1 MSDDDDYTE
10 SEEFPAPY
18 IRVRGRVSRSGQVQ
32 WSPCLRT
39 EKGPP
44 AEGQPSERPIPSS
57 ALPSASGDGTTLAVG
72 GGEALIVAFLD
83 YRGEVLL
90 SAPTTADFFAK
101 DREWATFV
109 VRLPY
114 HPQTQTVVLR
124 LGERELGRLDVPTD
138 RPYFT
143 LLHPNEDDYIDP
155 TGVLHLHWAGHDS
168 EHPMTFFVRYS
179 HNGRDWLRPGVN
191 LGENDYYLDL
201 SQMPGGKR
209 CVVQVIAT
217 NGYRTSYV
225 RTRHFEV
232 PEKPPEL
239 LLGET
244 DGPLLFAQ
252 GFSREHGPLTGDG
265 IVWLTEDGTE
275 VQHGGTLDVR
285 TLPGGVHRISALVRD
300 PAGQQ
305 RVEFIGVY
313 DATTGMRIGPD
324 VGL

>member
-1 MSDDDDYTE
+1 MIMSDDDDYTE

-114 HPQTQTVVLR
+114 HPQTQT
-124 LGERELGRLDVPTD
+124 
-138 RPYFT
+138 
-143 LLHPNEDDYIDP
+143 
-155 TGVLHLHWAGHDS
+155 
-168 EHPMTFFVRYS
+168 
-179 HNGRDWLRPGVN
+179 
-191 LGENDYYLDL
+191 
-201 SQMPGGKR
+201 
-209 CVVQVIAT
+209 
-217 NGYRTSYV
+217 
-225 RTRHFEV
+225 
-232 PEKPPEL
+232 
-239 LLGET
+239 
-244 DGPLLFAQ
+244 
-252 GFSREHGPLTGDG
+252 
-265 IVWLTEDGTE
+265 
-275 VQHGGTLDVR
+275 
-285 TLPGGVHRISALVRD
+285 
-300 PAGQQ
+300 
-305 RVEFIGVY
+305 
-313 DATTGMRIGPD
+313 
-324 VGL
+324 